1 MVENTYKIA
10 FLSVISNSLVVML
23 KIAVGMVT
31 GSVAILSEAIHS
43 FLDLIAAFI
52 AFISVRI
59 SKKPADTGHPYG
71 HGKVENLSGT
81 IETMLIFAAG
91 IWMIYE
97 CVQKLVNPEPVHLPV
112 LGIVVMLAGALINL
126 IVSKL
131 VKREA
136 VKVNS
141 VAMKSNALHLL
152 TDVYTSLGVA
162 ASLLVVTLTK
172 WYILDPIIG
181 MVLAVYIIYEAFKLM
196 KEAFPP
202 LIDTRLSEEE
212 EKTIL
217 EIIETFHH
225 EFIEIHDFRTRRSG
239 PQEYIDFHMVV
250 ASHVTIKDVHDLCDR
265 IERDITDEFKQAQ
278 VMIHPEPE
286 SERKK

>member
-1 MVENTYKIA
+1 MENTSKIA

-23 KIAVGMVT
+23 KIVVGIIT

-81 IETMLIFAAG
+81 IETILIFAAG

-112 LGIVVMLAGALINL
+112 LGIVVMLLGALINL

-136 VKVNS
+136 EKVNS

-162 ASLLVVTLTK
+162 ASLLVVTLTE

-217 EIIETFHH
+217 KIIETFQQ

-239 PQEYIDFHMVV
+239 PQEYIDFHLVV
-250 ASHVTIKDVHDLCDR
+250 PSHVTIKDVHDLCDR

>member
-1 MVENTYKIA
+1 MENTSKIA

-43 FLDLIAAFI
+43 LLDLIAAFI

>member
-1 MVENTYKIA
+1 MVENTSKIA

-23 KIAVGMVT
+23 KIAVGIIT

-81 IETMLIFAAG
+81 IETILIFAAG

-112 LGIVVMLAGALINL
+112 LGIIVMLLGALINL

-136 VKVNS
+136 EKVNS

-162 ASLLVVTLTK
+162 ASLLVVTLTE

-217 EIIETFHH
+217 KIIDTFHQ

-265 IERDITDEFKQAQ
+265 IERDITDEFKQPQ

>member
-1 MVENTYKIA
+1 MENTSKIA

-23 KIAVGMVT
+23 KIVVGIIT

-81 IETMLIFAAG
+81 IETILIFAAG

-97 CVQKLVNPEPVHLPV
+97 CVQKLVNPAPVHLPV

-126 IVSKL
+126 IVSKF

-136 VKVNS
+136 EKVNS

-162 ASLLVVTLTK
+162 ASLLVVTITE

-181 MVLAVYIIYEAFKLM
+181 MVLAMYIIYEAFKLM

-217 EIIETFHH
+217 KIIETFQQ
-225 EFIEIHDFRTRRSG
+225 EFIEIHDFRTRRSARRS
-239 PQEYIDFHMVV
+239 ILIFTW
-250 ASHVTIKDVHDLCDR
+250 S
-265 IERDITDEFKQAQ
+265 
-278 VMIHPEPE
+278 
-286 SERKK
+286 

>member
-1 MVENTYKIA
+1 MVENTSKIA
-10 FLSVISNSLVVML
+10 FLSVISNSLVVLL
-23 KIAVGMVT
+23 KIAVGILT

-59 SKKPADTGHPYG
+59 SKKPADSGHPYG
-71 HGKVENLSGT
+71 HGKVENISGT
-81 IETMLIFAAG
+81 IETILIFAAG

-112 LGIVVMLAGALINL
+112 LGIIVMLAGAAVNF
-126 IVSKL
+126 IVSKM
-131 VKREA
+131 VGKEA
-136 VKVNS
+136 EKVNS

-162 ASLLVVTLTK
+162 ISLLFVALTE
-172 WYILDPIIG
+172 WYILDPVIG
-181 MVLAVYIIYEAFKLM
+181 LVLAVYIMFEAFKLM

-202 LIDTRLSEEE
+202 LIDTRLSGEEE
-212 EKTIL
+212 ETIL
-217 EIIETFHH
+217 KIITSFKREY
-225 EFIEIHDFRTRRSG
+225 IEIHDFRTRRSG
-239 PQEYIDFHMVV
+239 PQEYIDFHLVV
-250 ASHVTIKDVHDLCDR
+250 SSHFTIEEVHGLCDR
-265 IERDITDEFKQAQ
+265 IEKEITNEFKNAQ
-278 VMIHPEPE
+278 VLIHPEPE

>member
-1 MVENTYKIA
+1 MENTSKIA

-23 KIAVGMVT
+23 KIVVGIIT

-81 IETMLIFAAG
+81 IETILIFAAG

-97 CVQKLVNPEPVHLPV
+97 CVQKLVNPAPVHLPV

-126 IVSKL
+126 IVSKF

-136 VKVNS
+136 EKVNS

-162 ASLLVVTLTK
+162 ASLLVVTITE

-181 MVLAVYIIYEAFKLM
+181 MVLAMYIIYEAFKLM

-217 EIIETFHH
+217 KIIETFQQ

-239 PQEYIDFHMVV
+239 PQEYIDFHLVV
-250 ASHVTIKDVHDLCDR
+250 PSHVTIKDVHDLCDR
-265 IERDITDEFKQAQ
+265 IERDITNEFKQAQ

>member
-1 MVENTYKIA
+1 MENTSKIA

-23 KIAVGMVT
+23 KIVVGIIT

-81 IETMLIFAAG
+81 IETILIFAAG

-97 CVQKLVNPEPVHLPV
+97 CVQKLVNPAPVHLPV

-126 IVSKL
+126 IVSKF

-136 VKVNS
+136 EKVNS

-162 ASLLVVTLTK
+162 ASLLVVTVTE

-181 MVLAVYIIYEAFKLM
+181 MVLAMYIIYEAFKLM

-217 EIIETFHH
+217 KIIETFQQ
-225 EFIEIHDFRTRRSG
+225 EFIEIHDFRTRRSYS
-239 PQEYIDFHMVV
+239 QEYIDFHLVV

-265 IERDITDEFKQAQ
+265 IERDITNEFKQAQ

>member
-1 MVENTYKIA
+1 MENTSKIA

-23 KIAVGMVT
+23 KIVVGIIT

-81 IETMLIFAAG
+81 IETILIFAAG

-97 CVQKLVNPEPVHLPV
+97 CVQKLVNPAPVHLPV

-126 IVSKL
+126 IVSKF

-136 VKVNS
+136 EKVNS

-162 ASLLVVTLTK
+162 ASLLVVTVTE

-217 EIIETFHH
+217 KIIETFQQ

-239 PQEYIDFHMVV
+239 PQEYIDFHLVV
-250 ASHVTIKDVHDLCDR
+250 ASHVTIKDVHNLCDR
-265 IERDITDEFKQAQ
+265 IERDITNEFKQAQ

>member
-1 MVENTYKIA
+1 MR
-10 FLSVISNSLVVML
+10 S
-23 KIAVGMVT
+23 
-31 GSVAILSEAIHS
+31 
-43 FLDLIAAFI
+43 
-52 AFISVRI
+52 
-59 SKKPADTGHPYG
+59 
-71 HGKVENLSGT
+71 
-81 IETMLIFAAG
+81 
-91 IWMIYE
+91 
-97 CVQKLVNPEPVHLPV
+97 KLVNPAPVHLPV

-126 IVSKL
+126 IVSKF

-136 VKVNS
+136 EKVNS

-162 ASLLVVTLTK
+162 ASLLVVTVTE

-217 EIIETFHH
+217 KIIETFQQ

-239 PQEYIDFHMVV
+239 PQEYIDFHLVV

-265 IERDITDEFKQAQ
+265 IERDITNEFKQAQ

>member
-1 MVENTYKIA
+1 MENTSKIA

-23 KIAVGMVT
+23 KIVVGIIT

-81 IETMLIFAAG
+81 IETILIFAAG

-97 CVQKLVNPEPVHLPV
+97 CVQKLVNPAPVHLPV
-112 LGIVVMLAGALINL
+112 LGIVVMLSGALINL
-126 IVSKL
+126 IVSKF

-136 VKVNS
+136 EKVNS

-162 ASLLVVTLTK
+162 ASLLVVTVTE

-217 EIIETFHH
+217 KIIETFQQ

-239 PQEYIDFHMVV
+239 PQEYIDFHLVV

-265 IERDITDEFKQAQ
+265 IERDITNEFKQAQ

>member
-1 MVENTYKIA
+1 MENTSKIA

-23 KIAVGMVT
+23 KIVVGIIT

-81 IETMLIFAAG
+81 IETILIFAAG

-97 CVQKLVNPEPVHLPV
+97 CVQKLVNPAPVHLPV

-126 IVSKL
+126 IVSKF

-136 VKVNS
+136 EKVNS

-162 ASLLVVTLTK
+162 ASLLVVTITE

-181 MVLAVYIIYEAFKLM
+181 MVLAMYIIYEAFKLM

-217 EIIETFHH
+217 KIIETFQQ

-239 PQEYIDFHMVV
+239 PQEYIDFHLIVP
-250 ASHVTIKDVHDLCDR
+250 SHVTIKDVHDLCDR

>member
-1 MVENTYKIA
+1 MENTSKIA

-23 KIAVGMVT
+23 KIVVGIIT

-81 IETMLIFAAG
+81 IETILIFAAG

-97 CVQKLVNPEPVHLPV
+97 CVQKLVNPAPVHLPV

-126 IVSKL
+126 IVSKF

-136 VKVNS
+136 EKVNS

-162 ASLLVVTLTK
+162 ASLLVVTITE

-181 MVLAVYIIYEAFKLM
+181 MVLAMYIIYEAFKLM

-217 EIIETFHH
+217 KIIETFQK

-239 PQEYIDFHMVV
+239 PQEYIDFHLVV

-265 IERDITDEFKQAQ
+265 IERDITNEFKQAQ

>member
-1 MVENTYKIA
+1 MVENTSKIA

-97 CVQKLVNPEPVHLPV
+97 CIQKLVNPEPVHLPV

>member
-1 MVENTYKIA
+1 MVENTSKIA

-23 KIAVGMVT
+23 KIAVGIIT

-81 IETMLIFAAG
+81 IETILIFAAG

-112 LGIVVMLAGALINL
+112 LGIIVMLLGALINL

-136 VKVNS
+136 EKVNS

-162 ASLLVVTLTK
+162 ASLLVVTLTE

-217 EIIETFHH
+217 KIIDTFHQ
-225 EFIEIHDFRTRRSG
+225 EFIEIHDLRTRRSG

>member
-1 MVENTYKIA
+1 MENTSKIA

-23 KIAVGMVT
+23 KIVVGIIT

-81 IETMLIFAAG
+81 IETILIFAAG

-97 CVQKLVNPEPVHLPV
+97 CVQKLVNLAPVHLPV

-126 IVSKL
+126 IVSKF

-136 VKVNS
+136 EKVNS

-162 ASLLVVTLTK
+162 ASLLVVTVTE
-172 WYILDPIIG
+172 WYILDPVIG
-181 MVLAVYIIYEAFKLM
+181 MVLAMYIIYEAFKLM

-217 EIIETFHH
+217 KIIETFQQ

-239 PQEYIDFHMVV
+239 PQEYIDFHLVV

-265 IERDITDEFKQAQ
+265 IERDITNEFKQAQ

>member
-1 MVENTYKIA
+1 MENTSKIA
-10 FLSVISNSLVVML
+10 FLSVINNSLVVML
-23 KIAVGMVT
+23 KIVVGIIT

-81 IETMLIFAAG
+81 IETILIFAAG

-97 CVQKLVNPEPVHLPV
+97 CVQKLVNPAPVHLPV

-126 IVSKL
+126 IVSKF

-136 VKVNS
+136 EKVNS

-162 ASLLVVTLTK
+162 ASLLVVTLTE

-217 EIIETFHH
+217 KIIETFQQ

-239 PQEYIDFHMVV
+239 PQEYIDFHLVV

-265 IERDITDEFKQAQ
+265 IERDITNEFKQAQ

>member
-1 MVENTYKIA
+1 MENTSKIA

-23 KIAVGMVT
+23 KIVVGIIT

-81 IETMLIFAAG
+81 IETILIFAAG

-97 CVQKLVNPEPVHLPV
+97 CVQKLVNPAPVHLPV

-126 IVSKL
+126 IVSKF

-136 VKVNS
+136 EKVNS

-162 ASLLVVTLTK
+162 ASLLVVTITE

-181 MVLAVYIIYEAFKLM
+181 MVLAMYIIYEAFKLM

-217 EIIETFHH
+217 KIIETFQQ

-239 PQEYIDFHMVV
+239 PQEYIDFHLVV

>member
-1 MVENTYKIA
+1 MENTSKIA

-23 KIAVGMVT
+23 KIAVGIIT

-81 IETMLIFAAG
+81 IETILIFAAG

-112 LGIVVMLAGALINL
+112 LGIVVMLLGALINL

-136 VKVNS
+136 EKVNS

-162 ASLLVVTLTK
+162 ASLLVVTLTE

-217 EIIETFHH
+217 KIIDTFHQ

>member
-1 MVENTYKIA
+1 MENTSKIA

-23 KIAVGMVT
+23 KIVVGIIT

-81 IETMLIFAAG
+81 IETILIFAAG

-97 CVQKLVNPEPVHLPV
+97 CVQKLVNPAPVHLPV

-126 IVSKL
+126 IVSKF

-136 VKVNS
+136 EKVNS

-162 ASLLVVTLTK
+162 ASLLVVTVTE

-181 MVLAVYIIYEAFKLM
+181 MVLAMYIIYEAFKLM

-217 EIIETFHH
+217 KIIETFQQ
-225 EFIEIHDFRTRRSG
+225 EFIEIHYFRTRRSG
-239 PQEYIDFHMVV
+239 PQEYIDFHLVV

-265 IERDITDEFKQAQ
+265 IERDITNEFKQAQ

>member
-1 MVENTYKIA
+1 MENTSKIA

-81 IETMLIFAAG
+81 IETMLIFVAG

-97 CVQKLVNPEPVHLPV
+97 CVQKLINPEPVHLPV

>member
-1 MVENTYKIA
+1 MENTSKIA

-23 KIAVGMVT
+23 KIVVGIIT

-81 IETMLIFAAG
+81 IETILIFAAG

-97 CVQKLVNPEPVHLPV
+97 CVQKLVNPAPVHLPV

-126 IVSKL
+126 IVSKF

-136 VKVNS
+136 EKVNS

-162 ASLLVVTLTK
+162 ASLLVVTLTE

-181 MVLAVYIIYEAFKLM
+181 MVLAMYIIYEAFKLM

-217 EIIETFHH
+217 KIIETFQQ

-239 PQEYIDFHMVV
+239 PQEYIDFHLVV
-250 ASHVTIKDVHDLCDR
+250 PSHVTIKDVHDLCDR

>member
-1 MVENTYKIA
+1 MENTSKIA

-23 KIAVGMVT
+23 KIVVGIIT

-81 IETMLIFAAG
+81 IETILIFAAG

-97 CVQKLVNPEPVHLPV
+97 CIQKLVNPAPVHLPV

-126 IVSKL
+126 IVSKF

-136 VKVNS
+136 EKVNS

-162 ASLLVVTLTK
+162 ASLLVVTITE

-181 MVLAVYIIYEAFKLM
+181 MVLAMYIIYEAFKLM

-217 EIIETFHH
+217 KIIETFQQ

-239 PQEYIDFHMVV
+239 PQEYIDFHLVV

-265 IERDITDEFKQAQ
+265 IERDITNEFKQAQ

>member
-1 MVENTYKIA
+1 MENTSKIA

-23 KIAVGMVT
+23 KIVVGIIT

-71 HGKVENLSGT
+71 HGKVENLSGI
-81 IETMLIFAAG
+81 IETILIFAAG

-97 CVQKLVNPEPVHLPV
+97 CVQKLVNPAPVHLPV

-126 IVSKL
+126 IVSKF

-136 VKVNS
+136 EKVNS

-162 ASLLVVTLTK
+162 ASLLVVTLTE

-217 EIIETFHH
+217 KIIETFQQ

-239 PQEYIDFHMVV
+239 SQEYIDFHLVV